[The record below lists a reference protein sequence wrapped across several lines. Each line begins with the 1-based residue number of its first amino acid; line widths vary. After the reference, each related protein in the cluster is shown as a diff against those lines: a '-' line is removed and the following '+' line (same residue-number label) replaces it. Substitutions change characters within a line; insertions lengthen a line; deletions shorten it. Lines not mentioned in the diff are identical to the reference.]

1 MNVKVILSGDIFIV
15 ILEMGENLIES
26 IRKFASEH
34 DFCGLLVGIG
44 ALKNPKIAYFD
55 LKEKKYLEMNLTGEY
70 ELTSLIGNIGRLEN
84 GDIVSHIHVTLG
96 DREGKVLGGHLLNA
110 EVAVTVELF
119 CMRTRCFIRKRDE
132 RLGLNLIYK

>member
-1 MNVKVILSGDIFIV
+1 MKVILSGDIYIV

-119 CMRTRCFIRKRDE
+119 CTRTRCFIRKRDE
-132 RLGLNLIYK
+132 KLGLNLIYK